1 MIPELGRLALILAL
15 AMALVQ
21 SCWPLYGMATGR
33 PAYRHF
39 AAPAAIGQCLMLL
52 IAFAALAWSF
62 YVNDFSVVY
71 VAANSNTQ
79 LPWFYRMAAVW
90 GAHEGSLLLWLL
102 ELGLWSLAV
111 VGASRSLPREVAASV
126 LSIMGLISAG
136 FLLFTLTT
144 SDPFLRQFPAPMQ
157 GRDLNPLL
165 QDPGLVLHPPM
176 LYMGYVGFSVAFAFA
191 VTALLSGRVDS
202 AWTRWI
208 RPWTLAAWVCLTL
221 GIILGSGWAYNELGW
236 GGWWFWDPVENAS
249 FMPWLVG
256 TALIH
261 SLAVTEKRGIFQ
273 SWTVLLAIATFAL
286 SLLGTFLVRSGVLV
300 SVHAFA
306 SDPDR
311 GVYILMLFAGFVGG
325 ALLLYALRAGAL
337 GQAAEPVAILSREG
351 LLLLNNLFLV
361 VAAASVLVG
370 TLYPIL
376 AEALGWG
383 RLSVGAPYF
392 DQVFVPLMAPL
403 IVLVGLASAMA
414 WKQTRLATLT
424 SRLWGAALGAIVAG
438 VSLPAAAVGLQAV
451 PAIAGS
457 VMGCWAIASSAE
469 EWLRRRRRGSRLS
482 RQVLGMTLAHAGV
495 GILVIGI
502 SLVSGFGSER
512 QARMAPGDTLQ
523 FAGYEVVF
531 HGTQQHQGPN
541 YTAQV
546 GEFTLYRDGRA
557 VASIRPAKRR
567 YEASGASM
575 TEAGIDKGLF
585 GDLYLSLGDGGS
597 SGAWGVRL
605 YDRPFVRWIWAGGLL
620 AALGGLIALTDKRY
634 WRRRPDRSGHSGP
647 IDVVAESRE
656 QG

>member
-1 MIPELGRLALILAL
+1 MIPELGRLALMLAL

-21 SCWPLYGMATGR
+21 SCWPLYGMAVRR
-33 PAYRHF
+33 PVYQHF
-39 AAPAAIGQCLMLL
+39 AAPAAIGQCLMLS

-71 VAANSNTQ
+71 VAENSNTH
-79 LPWFYRMAAVW
+79 LPWFYRLAAVW

-111 VGASRSLPREVAASV
+111 VCTSRSLPRDVAASV
-126 LSIMGLISAG
+126 LSIMGLVGAG

-144 SDPFLRQFPAPMQ
+144 SDPFQRRFPAPSQ

-176 LYMGYVGFSVAFAFA
+176 LYMGYVGFCVAFAFA
-191 VTALLSGRVDS
+191 ITALLSGRVDS
-202 AWTRWI
+202 AWTRWA

-273 SWTVLLAIATFAL
+273 SWTVLLAITTFAL

-306 SDPDR
+306 SDPAR
-311 GVYILMLFAGFVGG
+311 GVYMLALFAIVVGG
-325 ALLLYALRAGAL
+325 ALVLYALRAGEL
-337 GQAAEPVAILSREG
+337 GQPAEPAAILSREG

-361 VAAASVLVG
+361 VAAASVLIG

-376 AEALGWG
+376 ADALGLG
-383 RLSVGAPYF
+383 QLSVGAPYF
-392 DQVFVPLMAPL
+392 NQVFVPLMAPL
-403 IVLVGLASAMA
+403 VVLVGLASAVA
-414 WKQTRLATLT
+414 WKRTRLARLK
-424 SRLWGAALGAIVAG
+424 SRLWGPALAAVVAG
-438 VSLPAAAVGLQAV
+438 GLLPALTVGLGAV
-451 PAIAGS
+451 PAVAGS
-457 VMGCWAIASSAE
+457 MLGCWVIASSVE
-469 EWLRRRRRGSRLS
+469 EWLRRRRTRSRLS

-495 GILVIGI
+495 GVLVIGI
-502 SLVSGFGSER
+502 SLVSGFGSQR

-523 FAGYEVVF
+523 FAGYDIGF
-531 HGTQQHQGPN
+531 RGTQSRRGPN
-541 YTAQV
+541 YMAQI
-546 GEFTLYRDGRA
+546 GEFAIQRAGRQRTTL
-557 VASIRPAKRR
+557 RPAKRR
-567 YEASGASM
+567 YHASGAVM
-575 TEAGIDKGLF
+575 TEAGIDNGLF
-585 GDLYLSLGDGGS
+585 GDLYVSLGDSGPGGYWS
-597 SGAWGVRL
+597 VRF
-605 YDRPFVRWIWAGGLL
+605 YDRPFVRWIWSGGLL

-634 WRRRPDRSGHSGP
+634 RRPRPVRLGHWKRA
-647 IDVVAESRE
+647 DTAVEREAES
-656 QG
+656 